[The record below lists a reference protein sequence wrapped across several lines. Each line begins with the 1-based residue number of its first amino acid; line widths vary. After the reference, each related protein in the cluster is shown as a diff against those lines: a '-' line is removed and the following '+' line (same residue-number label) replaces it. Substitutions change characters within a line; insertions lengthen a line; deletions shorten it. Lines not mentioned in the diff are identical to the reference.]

1 MQVSI
6 GNIPLP
12 LAEELNSALYI
23 FGIYRRDLPNGA
35 AERIS
40 IQIVLV
46 DAQAEEQAGLYD
58 K

>member
-23 FGIYRRDLPNGA
+23 FGITAVNPPCGA

-40 IQIVLV
+40 YSNRAFKILV
-46 DAQAEEQAGLYD
+46 DV
-58 K
+58 

>member
-6 GNIPLP
+6 GNIPFP
-12 LAEELNSALYI
+12 LVEELNSALYI
-23 FGIYRRDLPNGA
+23 FGITAVIYPMAQRRG
-35 AERIS
+35 S
-40 IQIVLV
+40 VIQIVLV